1 MYSIVAAMMSSKF
14 QEEISPNS
22 FILAPE
28 RLAYILLSLV
38 LTLILICSGQFV
50 GQMITTVIVH
60 CFS

>member
-28 RLAYILLSLV
+28 ILAYILLSLV

-50 GQMITTVIVH
+50 GLIITTVIVH

>member
-1 MYSIVAAMMSSKF
+1 MMSSKF

-28 RLAYILLSLV
+28 ILAYILLSLV

-50 GQMITTVIVH
+50 GLIITTVIVH